1 MPHRKTFRGETV
13 MSSTPS
19 TQCPVSLRQA
29 SGWAITLACTA
40 CLASIAAPSF
50 AQQYKVIGSDGRI
63 TYTDRPP
70 LASGDKLS
78 TLKTTGAT
86 AGVQATLPIDLREAV
101 QRYPVT
107 LYGSANCGPCESG
120 RQFLQQRGIP
130 YTEKS
135 VVTGEDGAVLLRLT
149 GGSDLPA
156 VTIGSQVVRGWS
168 SEGWASYLDAAGY
181 PRESKLPAGY
191 QFAAATPL
199 TEQRAASDKDTS
211 ARLPSLLTDAKE
223 VRRDPPPSTGDF
235 KF

>member
-1 MPHRKTFRGETV
+1 
-13 MSSTPS
+13 MSSTPIPQRSVSFRLASAS
-19 TQCPVSLRQA
+19 T
-29 SGWAITLACTA
+29 ITLACA
-40 CLASIAAPSF
+40 AILASIATPSV
-50 AQQYKVIGSDGRI
+50 AQQYKVVGSDGRI

-86 AGVQATLPIDLREAV
+86 TGVQAALPIDLREAV

-107 LYGSANCGPCESG
+107 LYGSANCGPCDSG

-135 VVTGEDGAVLLRLT
+135 VATGEDGAMLMRLT
-149 GGSDLPA
+149 GGGDLPA
-156 VTIGSQVVRGWS
+156 ITIGAQVVRGWS
-168 SEGWASYLDAAGY
+168 AEGWASYLDAAGY
-181 PRESKLPAGY
+181 PRESKLPASY

-199 TEQRAASDKDTS
+199 TEQRAASQTDTS
-211 ARLPSLLTDAKE
+211 ARLPSLLTDAQE

>member
-1 MPHRKTFRGETV
+1 MT
-13 MSSTPS
+13 SALTPLRS
-19 TQCPVSLRQA
+19 ASLRPSA
-29 SGWAITLACTA
+29 GWAAVALACTA
-40 CLASIAAPSF
+40 CLAGITSPSF
-50 AQQYKVIGSDGRI
+50 AQQYKVVGSDGRV

-86 AGVQATLPIDLREAV
+86 AGVQSALPIDLREAV

-107 LYGSANCGPCESG
+107 LYGSANCGPCDSG

-135 VVTGEDGAVLLRLT
+135 VVTGEDGAMLLRLT

-156 VTIGSQVVRGWS
+156 ITIGAQVVRGWS
-168 SEGWASYLDAAGY
+168 AEGWASYLDAAGY
-181 PRESKLPAGY
+181 PRESKLPAGH
-191 QFAAATPL
+191 QFAASTPL
-199 TEQRAASDKDTS
+199 TEQRASPPKDAS
-211 ARLPSLLTDAKE
+211 ARLPSLLTDAQE
-223 VRRDPPPSTGDF
+223 VRRDPPPGTGDF

>member
-1 MPHRKTFRGETV
+1 MNSNPHPCPRP
-13 MSSTPS
+13 PS
-19 TQCPVSLRQA
+19 PTRRSV
-29 SGWAITLACTA
+29 GWAVALACAA
-40 CLASIAAPSF
+40 CLASLTAPSL
-50 AQQYKVIGSDGRI
+50 AQQYKVVASDGSV

-78 TLKTTGAT
+78 KLKTTGPT
-86 AGVQATLPIDLREAV
+86 AGAQAAMPIDLREAV

-107 LYGSANCGPCESG
+107 LYGSANCGPCDAG

-130 YTEKS
+130 YVEKN
-135 VVTGEDGAVLLRLT
+135 VVTGDDGAMLLRLT

-156 VTIGSQVVRGWS
+156 ITIGAQVVRGWS

-181 PRESKLPAGY
+181 PRESKLPGGY

-199 TEQRAASDKDTS
+199 TEQREAAQKDKS
-211 ARLPSLLTDAKE
+211 ARLPSLLTDAQE
-223 VRRDPPPSTGDF
+223 VRRDPPPGTGDF

>member
-1 MPHRKTFRGETV
+1 MPHRKAYRGETV
-13 MSSTPS
+13 MSSTLS
-19 TQCPVSLRQA
+19 TQWPVPLRQA

-50 AQQYKVIGSDGRI
+50 AQPYKVVGSDGRI

-78 TLKTTGAT
+78 TLKTAGAT

-107 LYGSANCGPCESG
+107 LYGSSNCGPCDSG

-130 YTEKS
+130 YAEKS

-156 VTIGSQVVRGWS
+156 ITIGSQVVRGWS

-181 PRESKLPAGY
+181 PRESKLPAAY

-199 TEQRAASDKDTS
+199 TEQRAASDKDMS
-211 ARLPSLLTDAKE
+211 ARLPSLLTDAQE
-223 VRRDPPPSTGDF
+223 VRRDPPPGTGDF